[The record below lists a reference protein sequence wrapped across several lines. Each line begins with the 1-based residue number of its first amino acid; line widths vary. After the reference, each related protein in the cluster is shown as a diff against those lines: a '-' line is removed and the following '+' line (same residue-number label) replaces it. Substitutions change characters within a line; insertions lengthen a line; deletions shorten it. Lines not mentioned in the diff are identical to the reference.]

1 MPMQHYL
8 PEVFLQRALAAHLH
22 MQGYQVRE
30 EVLFGNSRFDVVA
43 SKGNRILGFE
53 VKLSSWKRAMKQ
65 TKIYRLCC
73 DEVYLVIPSVKLTDP
88 IKNRCEAEGIGL
100 ITIGPPPEWPS
111 AQIIAA
117 PESTMRNA
125 LHHASIQRIA
135 AFR

>member
-1 MPMQHYL
+1 MQNYL

-22 MQGYQVRE
+22 IQGYQVRE
-30 EVLFGNSRFDVVA
+30 EVLFGNSRFDIVA
-43 SKGNRILGFE
+43 SKGSKIIGFE

-73 DEVYLVIPSVKLTDP
+73 DEVYLVIPSIKLTEP
-88 IKNRCEAEGIGL
+88 IKNRCLTEGIGL
-100 ITIGPPPEWPS
+100 LTVGPPPEWCLS
-111 AQIIAA
+111 QIVTA